1 MTEEQHIKRIH
12 EIFYLTNRAEDLLHN
27 IVCENK
33 TEQTDYLKQYQKCK
47 KTILHKNKFSLKF
60 ALILLNFVSIILFSK
75 LCVVKS

>member
-47 KTILHKNKFSLKF
+47 KLYYIRISL
-60 ALILLNFVSIILFSK
+60 V
-75 LCVVKS
+75 